1 MASCLIALGSN
12 LGDSAKLI
20 NHACLE
26 IEQLA
31 GLELIATSS
40 TLKTAAVGG
49 PANQPPF
56 HNSALLVETILSP
69 RQLLTEFRSLE
80 QQLGRQRD
88 VRWGPRTIDLDLLLY
103 DNLVIQTA
111 GLQLPHPRMTFRHFV
126 LEPACEVAASFRH
139 PVNGATLEQLHR
151 HLGVSKNY
159 IAIVGPGSSLL
170 AERVA
175 DQDGCELAP
184 GRPGL
189 DGDFPDT
196 LQQLLRH
203 DPSGWVVSDGWVDQ
217 LLLDKET
224 APANACWHQQRQLVP
239 RPKMVVAIEPTR
251 EDQRRAWRHI
261 THRPHGLPLLALPAG
276 DLDGQIEEVR
286 GAIAAASVFSEPEQ

>member
-12 LGDSAKLI
+12 LGDSANLI

-31 GLELIATSS
+31 GLELTATS
-40 TLKTAAVGG
+40 TIFKTAAVGG

-56 HNSALLVETILSP
+56 HNSALLAETTLSP
-69 RQLLTEFRSLE
+69 RQLLTEIRSLE

-103 DNLVIQTA
+103 DNLVIQTSD
-111 GLQLPHPRMTFRHFV
+111 LQLPHPRMTFRHFV

-139 PVNGATLEQLHR
+139 PVNGATLEQLRR
-151 HLGVSKNY
+151 HLRTSENY

-170 AERVA
+170 AERVT
-175 DQDGCELAP
+175 DQGRCTLAR

-189 DGDFPDT
+189 DDDFPDT

-203 DPSGWVVSDGWVDQ
+203 DPSGWVVSDGWIDQ
-217 LLLDKET
+217 LLLDRET
-224 APANACWHQQRQLVP
+224 APAHACWHQQRQRVP
-239 RPKMVVAIEPTR
+239 QPKMVVAIEPPQ
-251 EDQRRAWRHI
+251 EDQRRACRRI

-276 DLDGQIEEVR
+276 NLDGQIEEVR
-286 GAIAAASVFSEPEQ
+286 AAVAAASIFSEPGQ